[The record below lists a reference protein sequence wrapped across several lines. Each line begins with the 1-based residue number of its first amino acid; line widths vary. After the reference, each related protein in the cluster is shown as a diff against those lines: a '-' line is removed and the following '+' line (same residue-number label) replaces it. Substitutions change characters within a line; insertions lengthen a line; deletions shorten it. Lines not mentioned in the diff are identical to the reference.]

1 LQRIASGIAKK
12 GTESDLIL
20 YDKKERETALSIVI
34 PKTYPERIQPLLYA
48 MYMSDAAIFAPET
61 ADSIAG
67 EMIVALSA
75 FHKSGVVI
83 SGSDGM
89 DRLTQILKSRGGN
102 WLEIEENDA
111 PGRLMEWIE
120 GMELK
125 RDENTEFWRVDVD
138 HSFEV
143 RGVGTVVLGIVRYG
157 TVRVHDKVI
166 ASPTGKEG
174 SVRSIQIFDV
184 DYKEAPAGSR
194 VGLALKGLDVEDVPR
209 GTVITNNLRFQ
220 AAKTLRIMLRKE
232 SYFRDPLDSGGN
244 IDINTGL
251 QSKTARIISSDGE
264 IELET
269 ETEIAFENE
278 EATLFAAKPPG
289 QLRIAGRGPAARL
302 I

>member
-244 IDINTGL
+244 IGINIGL